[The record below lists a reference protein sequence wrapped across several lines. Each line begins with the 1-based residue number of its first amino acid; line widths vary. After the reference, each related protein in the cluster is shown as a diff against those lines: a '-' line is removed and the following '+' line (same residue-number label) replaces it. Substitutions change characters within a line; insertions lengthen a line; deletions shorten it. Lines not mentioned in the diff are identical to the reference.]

1 MLERTLLQMLKESRY
16 TTVLSGYEMLLENG
30 YPAIR
35 DGSESYDIEAK
46 YGFSLEEMFSS
57 GFYSTR
63 KEQFF
68 EFYRNEILSS
78 LDIPPGKGFVAVSYT
93 HLTLPTICS
102 V

>member
-46 YGFSLEEMFSS
+46 YGFSLEEMFS
-57 GFYSTR
+57 FH
-63 KEQFF
+63 KEGAVL
-68 EFYRNEILSS
+68 RVLSE
-78 LDIPPGKGFVAVSYT
+78 
-93 HLTLPTICS
+93 
-102 V
+102 